1 MKKSINIAYF
11 PPTKTREQVLGANG
25 KSLDKYC
32 IKCKVNDKSGLLD
45 ATFKVDALDYLEE
58 EVILKVKMDYGYEI
72 FRISKV
78 EKGTRYIDVVARQ
91 YTIGATLTLHLEDVR
106 PTNRN
111 GQSTLSYLLDN
122 SEGVKDISV
131 HSDISNL
138 STAYYQDMSMYEAIF
153 DSDNSFLTR
162 WGGEVQRR
170 GYDLTINSKIG
181 IDRGVTIRE
190 GKNLIGFSGSTNVD
204 NLLTKVRGKGFN
216 GIKGNWI
223 SSPLINNYARVYQK
237 TIDYQD
243 VKVKGES
250 DTEGFDTEAE
260 AIAELDRR
268 AALEFSENDID
279 KIRAVYNINFVQ
291 LEKTEQYKDYVAA
304 ERVFMG
310 DTIRVYIP
318 KIKTDIKVRVVDRN
332 YDVLAQKVID
342 VQVSN
347 VALAQSLSTKDII
360 SDLKKQYSVSNSVS
374 VAQYIDTIIKSG
386 MKNSYVTTRENEYL
400 AMDTKDIN
408 TATVVA
414 RLNKNGLGFS
424 TTGYYGEYTY
434 GFTLDGKI
442 NASLIQTGIL
452 LADLIKAG
460 ILESSNGL
468 SWINMTTGS
477 FNFANRLIFDGTN
490 MSITGDFSTYDDSTG
505 NMAIKLSKRTIDFN
519 DWDSNSVCGT
529 IFAGKLV
536 GASSSRGMTFGAKR
550 NKYLDIAYEDTDGN
564 FAAAIRLDN
573 GALGNAGTIDLYE
586 ASIQSGEEIWIRNL
600 YVSGTK
606 NSNQETKT
614 YGNRLINAYETA
626 EYFFGDI
633 GSGKIDSNG
642 ECYVYIDEI
651 FQECV
656 NTNIEY
662 HVFTQIYNGSISKI
676 EKHENFFIIFGDS
689 GTEFSWEL
697 KAKRKGFEHVRLEE
711 KFMDQDGFKN
721 IEDELNYKVL
731 SSDIEEELYQD
742 LGEELL
748 GGAVC

>member
-11 PPTKTREQVLGANG
+11 PPTKTKEQVLGANG

-78 EKGTRYIDVVARQ
+78 EKGTRYIDIVARQ

-131 HSDISNL
+131 HSNISNL

-318 KIKTDIKVRVVDRN
+318 KIKTDIKVRVVDRI
-332 YDVLAQKVID
+332 YDVLAQKVIE

-347 VALAQSLSTKDII
+347 IALVQSLSTKDII

-468 SWINMTTGS
+468 SWVNMTTGS

-490 MSITGDFSTYDDSTG
+490 MSITGDFTTYDDVTG
-505 NMAIKLSKRTIDFN
+505 NMAIRLSKRTQYFYDH
-519 DWDSNSVCGT
+519 DSNGICGE

-536 GASSSRGMTFGAKR
+536 GDLTARGIVLGAWR
-550 NKYLDIAYEDTDGN
+550 NKFLMIAYQGTDN
-564 FAAAIRLDN
+564 NMYPLVQVDN
-573 GALGNAGTIDLYE
+573 GVYGNPGTV
-586 ASIQSGEEIWIRNL
+586 SISSGQDIFTKNL
-600 YVSGTK
+600 YVSESK
-606 NSNQETKT
+606 NCIQDTKT
-614 YGNRLINAYETA
+614 YGKRLINAYETA
-626 EYFFGDI
+626 EYYSGDL
-633 GSGKIDSNG
+633 GFGKINSEG
-642 ECYVYIDEI
+642 ECIVFIDPI
-651 FQECV
+651 FAECI
-656 NTNIEY
+656 NTKQEY
-662 HVFTQIYNGSISKI
+662 HAPYSVYKGKI
-676 EKHENFFIIFGDS
+676 TEVDRQEDYIIFYGEPD
-689 GTEFSWEL
+689 TEFSWEI
-697 KAKRKGFEHVRLEE
+697 KAKRNGFEHVRLEQKYIGE
-711 KFMDQDGFKN
+711 NGLESL
-721 IEDELNYKVL
+721 EDELRAVL
-731 SSDIEEELYQD
+731 SSDIEEELYKD
-742 LGEELL
+742 LAEELL
-748 GGAVC
+748 EV